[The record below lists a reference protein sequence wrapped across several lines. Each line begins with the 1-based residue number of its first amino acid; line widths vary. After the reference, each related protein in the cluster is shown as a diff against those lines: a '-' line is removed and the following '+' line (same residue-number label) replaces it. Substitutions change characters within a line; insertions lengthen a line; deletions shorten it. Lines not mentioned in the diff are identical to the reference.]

1 MIPEAWF
8 VGLHWSALIGCVL
21 VALVILT
28 KAADWL
34 VEGASGLA
42 YRLGLPKVIVGA
54 TIVALGTTT
63 PEFAVSVMAAWGGN
77 AGLALGNAV
86 GSVIADTG
94 LIFGLGCLLVALPAD
109 RYVLVRQGRLQFGSA
124 LLLIA
129 ICYGSFI
136 VSGTDAFVGRGV
148 GFLFIVMLF
157 GYLYV
162 SIRWS
167 KKHPQGEPFQT
178 PESVAEA
185 AEGIGVVPEPKT
197 TRASHSIAQLFGMV
211 IVGLAIVFVSSHFL
225 IHSVSELALQIGI
238 PQVVIAATLVAFGTS
253 LPELVVGMTSIR
265 KGHAELLVG
274 NVIGAD
280 ILNILFVIGA
290 SAAVSPLPLMDP
302 SAQLPEIFLLIH
314 LPTMLIVLT
323 LFRVFIV
330 RAIRQGR
337 FDRWMGIPLL
347 ILYVGYVFIQYV
359 LSM

>member
-1 MIPEAWF
+1 MTPDSWF
-8 VGLHWSALIGCVL
+8 VGLHWSVLAGCALA
-21 VALVILT
+21 ALLILS

-94 LIFGLGCLLVALPAD
+94 LIFGLGALLVALPAD
-109 RYVLVRQGRLQFGSA
+109 RYVLVRQGWLQFGSA

-129 ICYGSFI
+129 FCYGSFI
-136 VSGTDAFVGRGV
+136 VSGADAFLGREV
-148 GFLFIVMLF
+148 GFLFIGMLF
-157 GYLYV
+157 AYLYV
-162 SIRWS
+162 SIQWS

-178 PESVAEA
+178 PENVAEA
-185 AEGIGVVPEPKT
+185 AAGIGVVPEPET
-197 TRASHSIAQLFGMV
+197 ARTSHSVAQLFAMV
-211 IVGLAIVFVSSHFL
+211 ILGLVVVFVSSHFL
-225 IHSVSELALQIGI
+225 IQSVSELAVQIGI

-290 SAAVSPLPLMDP
+290 SAAVSPLPLLDP
-302 SAQLPEIFLLIH
+302 NARLPAIFLIVH
-314 LPTMLIVLT
+314 LPTMLIILI
-323 LFRVFIV
+323 LFRVFIFL
-330 RAIRQGR
+330 AIKRGR
-337 FDRWMGIPLL
+337 FDRWMGVPL
-347 ILYVGYVFIQYV
+347 IALYLGYATIQYV
-359 LSM
+359 LSV